1 MNQTTTALLLFAA
14 ALALPSCET
23 PQQQSAPPTKPAAST
38 PAGKAHAKWV
48 SCDNDES
55 EPKVPGKYEQTD
67 DGAVVTL
74 PNGHK
79 YITKNLNDAVQ
90 LIFPNG
96 QVFSSETAKSDAN
109 PAFVNEDETLV
120 AATRRPSTQSGD
132 LHIYVKGSKGKYRE
146 LPAAHRQVNDV
157 LRNAY
162 DNVGGEIFALRA
174 ITGRTLTLWATER
187 RRDGCY
193 RFEFKLKVAPDG
205 KIALAK

>member
-14 ALALPSCET
+14 ALAIPSCET
-23 PQQQSAPPTKPAAST
+23 PQQQSAPPSN

-48 SCDNDES
+48 NCDES

-67 DGAVVTL
+67 VGAVVTL

-79 YITKNLNDAVQ
+79 YITKNVEDAVQ

-120 AATRRPSTQSGD
+120 AATRRPATQTGD
-132 LHIYVKGSKGKYRE
+132 LHIYLKGSKGKYRE
-146 LPAAHRQVNDV
+146 LPAAHRQVTDV
-157 LRNAY
+157 LGNAY
-162 DNVGGEIFALRA
+162 DNVGEGVFALRA
-174 ITGRTLTLWATER
+174 ISGRTLTLWATER